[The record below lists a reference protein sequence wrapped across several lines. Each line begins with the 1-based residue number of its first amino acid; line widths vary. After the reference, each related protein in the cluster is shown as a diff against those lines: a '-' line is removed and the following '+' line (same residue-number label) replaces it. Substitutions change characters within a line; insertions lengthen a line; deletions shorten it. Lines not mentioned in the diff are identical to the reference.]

1 MGIILGAD
9 MTAEAAFTKLIYVL
23 GLPEMTF
30 DQRKK
35 VSITVMKTI
44 TVKTSRCY
52 ISFVSN
58 FARI

>member
-23 GLPEMTF
+23 GLPELTF

-35 VSITVMKTI
+35 LMESDLRGEMTVEKCPCSTK
-44 TVKTSRCY
+44 VKD
-52 ISFVSN
+52 
-58 FARI
+58 A